1 MQDWNKKNM
10 IFFAVV
16 ATVAMTAF
24 STAAMLTGGGWLSF
38 VLPLVAEGYGL
49 YTFYKKYRP
58 EKENDKKEDKR

>member
-16 ATVAMTAF
+16 AAVAITVF
-24 STAAMLTGGGWLSF
+24 STAVMLTGGGWLSF

-49 YTFYKKYRP
+49 YTFFKKYKP
-58 EKENDKKEDKR
+58 DMDDKEDK